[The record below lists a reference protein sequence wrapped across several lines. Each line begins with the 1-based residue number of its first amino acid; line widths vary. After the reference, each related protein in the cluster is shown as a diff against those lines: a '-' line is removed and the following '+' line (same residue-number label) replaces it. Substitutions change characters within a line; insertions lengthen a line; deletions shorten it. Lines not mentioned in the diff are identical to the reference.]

1 MWLYMYTNNAK
12 TVCISS
18 FLRGVNLPHVT
29 KCQLKAKTIKDKWQR
44 EICVVHLTV
53 QYCVCKCV

>member
-44 EICVVHLTV
+44 EKYVLFI
-53 QYCVCKCV
+53 